1 MFTIWLVNPFL
12 FDLGCYYLDVGE
24 SYVYRAEP
32 CSDFL
37 VVVPF
42 SLDHSL
48 VAHYPI
54 QVNRLGEE
62 DPEEVGGLSE
72 ARVPAGLFLVGCLWE
87 ETGVRILG

>member
-12 FDLGCYYLDVGE
+12 FDHCYYLYVGE

-32 CSDFL
+32 CFDFL

-54 QVNRLGEE
+54 QVGRLREE
-62 DPEEVGGLSE
+62 DLEEVGGLSE
-72 ARVPAGLFLVGCLWE
+72 ARVPAELFLVG
-87 ETGVRILG
+87 